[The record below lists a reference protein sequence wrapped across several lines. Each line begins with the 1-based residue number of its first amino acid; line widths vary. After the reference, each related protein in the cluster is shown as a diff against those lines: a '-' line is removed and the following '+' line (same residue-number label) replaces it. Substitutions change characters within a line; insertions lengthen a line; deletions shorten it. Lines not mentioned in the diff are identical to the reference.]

1 MIRRPPRST
10 LFPYTTLFRSYHMSN
25 RSSFHFSGGY
35 GFRRFTGAGNTNPGV
50 VPSLFNTQRG
60 GGGGSYAYRATRHF
74 TAGFV
79 KRFQQYKFNQA
90 SRGQTPGGVFGGL
103 WARRPPRDLRHLAR

>member
-60 GGGGSYAYRATRHF
+60 GGGGSYAYRVTRHF
-74 TAGFV
+74 TAGLGY
-79 KRFQQYKFNQA
+79 RFQEYRFKIGKA
-90 SRGQTPGGVFGGL
+90 SGRGKEEISGGGGL
-103 WARRPPRDLRHLAR
+103 

>member
-60 GGGGSYAYRATRHF
+60 GGGGSYAYRVTRHF
-74 TAGFV
+74 TAGLGYRVHDF
-79 KRFQQYKFNQA
+79 KFLPCSPLEKDA
-90 SRGQTPGGVFGGL
+90 AVFMEL
-103 WARRPPRDLRHLAR
+103 VEYSSHTS